1 MAKIMILGGTGT
13 ISRSTVEMLVLGGHR
28 VTVLN
33 RAQRGGVPEGAD
45 VIVADRHDQPALA
58 EAIAGQKPDVLIDFV
73 CFTPA
78 TTQALLQAATGKIGH
93 LIFVSTADAFGYPL
107 ATIPAPDAAPIVPG
121 VGDYALAKQDC
132 EALLRDRGH
141 THGLKVTIAR
151 PTYSMGERFVISLF
165 NPNST
170 GLINALRAGRPV
182 VLPGEGAQRFHVSN
196 AVDSGRMIARLAT
209 DANSAGKTYI
219 VGTKDAIMLQR
230 DYLALIA
237 DVLGTKAQTVSVP
250 VDAIEAMDLPDYRNS
265 VYANVTRFDIGFAL
279 DQFQADFP
287 DFTWIGQ
294 LSDPIRAYVA
304 RLDREGLLDAPTP
317 PDLETAILARW
328 SGRG

>member
-1 MAKIMILGGTGT
+1 MAQVLILGGTGT
-13 ISRSTVEMLVLGGHR
+13 ISRNTVEMLLGQSHK
-28 VTVLN
+28 VTILN
-33 RAQRGGVPEGAD
+33 RAQRDKPPEGAG
-45 VIVADRHDQPALA
+45 IIIADRHDELALTA
-58 EAIAGQKPDVLIDFV
+58 AIVAQRPDVLIDFV
-73 CFTPA
+73 CFTPD
-78 TTQALLQAATGKIGH
+78 TTKSLLRAATAKVGH

-107 ATIPAPDAAPIVPG
+107 TTIPAPDAAPTVPG

-132 EALLRDRGH
+132 EALVLE
-141 THGLKVTIAR
+141 HGRKHSLKVTIAR
-151 PTYSMGERFVISLF
+151 PTYSMGEGFVISLF
-165 NPNST
+165 NTNST
-170 GLINALRAGRPV
+170 GLVNALRAGRPV
-182 VLPGEGAQRFHVSN
+182 VLPEEGSQRFHVSN

-209 DANSAGKTYI
+209 DPKSAGKTYT

-237 DVLGTKAQTVSVP
+237 EVLGTKAQTISVP
-250 VDAIEAMDLPDYRNS
+250 VAAIEAMDLPEYRNS

-294 LSDPIRAYVA
+294 LSDPIHAYVA
-304 RLDREGLLDAPTP
+304 RLDREGLLDAPTL